1 MEGIARKGCSVLHPL
16 CPIPAPSPLSGRR
29 VRPGGLGPPVL
40 SNPGLACLDSS
51 QLQRTAIVGAVETAE
66 VYVRAAV
73 GAVVDG
79 AGVLAVDRVVE
90 AVLVQHNLAV
100 QCLAG
105 GDLLA
110 QLHGVQYARACLVR
124 FEAEDLRYG
133 AAAVVGADGEHVGAV
148 FLLCSELL
156 ADAEGAVV

>member
-1 MEGIARKGCSVLHPL
+1 M
-16 CPIPAPSPLSGRR
+16 
-29 VRPGGLGPPVL
+29 
-40 SNPGLACLDSS
+40 
-51 QLQRTAIVGAVETAE
+51 
-66 VYVRAAV
+66 YVRAAV

-90 AVLVQHNLAV
+90 AVLVQHDLAV

-124 FEAEDLRYG
+124 FEAEDLCHG

-156 ADAEGAVV
+156 ADAEGAVVFATERNVAVVTILLRQCTGPLHGEVESVLVASGVVRQGAE